1 MFPPG
6 QLNQEAIEKRQKL
19 VKIERKINRED
30 LDYKSGDAIKYKLC
44 ESQKLKAMPSFGI
57 GILNGTTILGIAN
70 NDQLNLKNTNY
81 NF

>member
-1 MFPPG
+1 
-6 QLNQEAIEKRQKL
+6 
-19 VKIERKINRED
+19 
-30 LDYKSGDAIKYKLC
+30 
-44 ESQKLKAMPSFGI
+44 MPSFGI